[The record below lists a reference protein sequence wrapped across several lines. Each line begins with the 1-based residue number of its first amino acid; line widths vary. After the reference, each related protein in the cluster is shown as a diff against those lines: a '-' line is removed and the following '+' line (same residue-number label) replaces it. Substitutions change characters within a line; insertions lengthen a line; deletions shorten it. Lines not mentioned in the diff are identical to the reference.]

1 MIDEKKLIENILYAD
16 KWNNQHCPRWVIN
29 MIKVQPVFEAV
40 ARVEETKVKHE
51 CVRDYVQHVISE
63 LHAPAKSCTH
73 VMASDVIDKDNTKL
87 SVQDAIRYLDQL
99 FEPPCNYLLGTVDIE
114 DQMKQ
119 QMPEWCA
126 KCRTHLKTECWQKYF
141 EMRKEE
147 EGKWEK

>member
-1 MIDEKKLIENILYAD
+1 MIDEKKLIEDILYSD
-16 KWNNQHCPRWVIN
+16 KWNNQPCPMWVIR
-29 MIKVQPVFEAV
+29 MIVANSKEDTPVV
-40 ARVEETKVKHE
+40 NH
-51 CVRDYVQHVISE
+51 
-63 LHAPAKSCTH
+63 TH
-73 VMASDVIDKDNTKL
+73 VMASDVINQDNAKL
-87 SVQDAIRYLDQL
+87 SVQDAIRYIDQL

-119 QMPEWCA
+119 QIPEWCA